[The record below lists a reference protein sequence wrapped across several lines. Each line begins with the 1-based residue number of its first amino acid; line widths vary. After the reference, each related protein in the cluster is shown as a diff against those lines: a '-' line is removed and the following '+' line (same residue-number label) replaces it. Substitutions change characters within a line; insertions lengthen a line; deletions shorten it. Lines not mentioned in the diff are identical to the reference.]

1 MTPLR
6 QRLIDDLRL
15 RGYAERTVEAYV
27 YAVHQLAQHYHTS
40 PDQLTDEQLRQCFLH
55 LLTER
60 RVARSTLTIILC
72 GVRFLYQHTLG
83 RPWPLA
89 DVVRPRRPA
98 KLPVVLSREE
108 VWAILDAV
116 RLPVYRVGLTT
127 IYCCGLRLSEG
138 AELQVTHID
147 GARAMLHI
155 TGKGGK
161 DRYVPLPEATLALLR
176 DHWRTHRNPAW
187 LFPAGGPHGEIP
199 RGTATTPINRSS
211 LQSAFTRAVEQGGVR
226 KRAHVH
232 TLRHRYATHL
242 LEAGVTLRLIQEYL
256 GHTSVKTTAVYTH
269 LTRELQATALEP
281 INALMTRR

>member
-127 IYCCGLRLSEG
+127 SYSCGLRLSEG

-147 GARAMLHI
+147 GARDAPHH
-155 TGKGGK
+155 GQGGQGSV
-161 DRYVPLPEATLALLR
+161 RPTSRGHPRAVARSLAHPPQSRVAL
-176 DHWRTHRNPAW
+176 
-187 LFPAGGPHGEIP
+187 P
-199 RGTATTPINRSS
+199 RGWAARRDP
-211 LQSAFTRAVEQGGVR
+211 A
-226 KRAHVH
+226 
-232 TLRHRYATHL
+232 RHRHDPD
-242 LEAGVTLRLIQEYL
+242 QP
-256 GHTSVKTTAVYTH
+256 
-269 LTRELQATALEP
+269 LQPPECP
-281 INALMTRR
+281 HPRG

>member
-1 MTPLR
+1 MFLTR
-6 QRLIDDLRL
+6 TRGHKRLDWTDWLS
-15 RGYAERTVEAYV
+15 YV
-27 YAVHQLAQHYHTS
+27 YLVLG
-40 PDQLTDEQLRQCFLH
+40 LFLMFGPV
-55 LLTER
+55 LWIVMSSFKTQAALSEFPPT
-60 RVARSTLTIILC
+60 
-72 GVRFLYQHTLG
+72 FLPFGQKTVKVEG
-83 RPWPLA
+83 LA
-89 DVVRPRRPA
+89 DS
-98 KLPVVLSREE
+98 K
-108 VWAILDAV
+108 D

-147 GARAMLHI
+147 GARAMRHI